1 MNTHPF
7 IDIFFKGKIWN
18 LYFFSLIIMDDLEC
32 RAIEQLLFTTSHPS
46 NSLNFCVIVFHPQ
59 FAVTFRHPPHHN
71 FVKNEIV
78 KVWNVLN
85 RMEYETTVFEI
96 STECDFIV
104 LKIIS
109 GTFPH
114 SPRLNGS
121 LYRGQV
127 YFQVGV
133 NGVREPFWK
142 TGVISEKTM
151 SFAVGTSLGSPG
163 DSGSGVFDQNG
174 NFIGISTA
182 KQTFIFANGNFAL
195 CELAD
200 FQPYTKIT
208 DAIVIIHA
216 AKLTAINCS
225 RSGRQFRRLQC

>member
-1 MNTHPF
+1 MAVCTE
-7 IDIFFKGKIWN
+7 DKYTFKSVLMEFASRFG
-18 LYFFSLIIMDDLEC
+18 
-32 RAIEQLLFTTSHPS
+32 RPVLL
-46 NSLNFCVIVFHPQ
+46 
-59 FAVTFRHPPHHN
+59 A
-71 FVKNEIV
+71 K
-78 KVWNVLN
+78 K
-85 RMEYETTVFEI
+85 
-96 STECDFIV
+96 
-104 LKIIS
+104 
-109 GTFPH
+109 
-114 SPRLNGS
+114 
-121 LYRGQV
+121 QV
-127 YFQVGV
+127 
-133 NGVREPFWK
+133 
-142 TGVISEKTM
+142 M